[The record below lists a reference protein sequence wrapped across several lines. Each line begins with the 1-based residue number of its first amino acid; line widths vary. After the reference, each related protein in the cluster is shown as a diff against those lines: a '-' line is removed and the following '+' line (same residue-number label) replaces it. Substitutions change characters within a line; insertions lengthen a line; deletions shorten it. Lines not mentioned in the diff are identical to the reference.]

1 MQLLNQTVHI
11 QQFYVASF
19 FLRVQV
25 VVEIKVLVKIFK
37 QAMLE
42 VLT

>member
-1 MQLLNQTVHI
+1 MQLLNQTVNI
-11 QQFYVASF
+11 QQFHVASF
-19 FLRVQV
+19 LLRVQV

-37 QAMLE
+37 QAMFE